1 MFSVHL
7 CVVLAFVKH
16 VCVGEGWAVVTI
28 DEAGGEPRE
37 AVVPFCT
44 CQ

>member
-1 MFSVHL
+1 MLIAHL
-7 CVVLAFVKH
+7 CVVLAFLER

-28 DEAGGEPRE
+28 DEAVGGPSE
-37 AVVPFCT
+37 ALMAFCV